1 MLAKIGLALQ
11 IQVPRVFRRSKV
23 LLRMVPPSLGH
34 VPAYVAEVFKDPEF
48 CKNVAGLERMLR
60 VRARVDN
67 NPGVCNSSAGFVE
80 RDLVADSQIQGV
92 VSGQCSDEHSACE
105 FSSGLVEDSVVPGAS
120 DLQKQVPAIQIV
132 QKLVLNIVS
141 DPVFPNVAGDLE
153 SNKRDLEDGI
163 LAVRASSPATAG
175 DGNRSRLLE
184 VIESV
189 FPCLVTRFANSPNSS
204 SRVSSHA
211 RARALCFAVA
221 SAFLSDPPLCTP
233 FVACT
238 D

>member
-1 MLAKIGLALQ
+1 M
-11 IQVPRVFRRSKV
+11 
-23 LLRMVPPSLGH
+23 
-34 VPAYVAEVFKDPEF
+34 
-48 CKNVAGLERMLR
+48 AGLERILR

-80 RDLVADSQIQGV
+80 RDLVADPQVQGV

-132 QKLVLNIVS
+132 QKFVPNVLS
-141 DPVFPNVAGDLE
+141 ANVAGDLE
-153 SNKRDLEDGI
+153 SNQRDLEDGI

-189 FPCLVTRFANSPNSS
+189 FSVFGHSFCEFASFIFESVITCTRT
-204 SRVSSHA
+204 
-211 RARALCFAVA
+211 RALLCCCICVLVR
-221 SAFLSDPPLCTP
+221 SSLCTP